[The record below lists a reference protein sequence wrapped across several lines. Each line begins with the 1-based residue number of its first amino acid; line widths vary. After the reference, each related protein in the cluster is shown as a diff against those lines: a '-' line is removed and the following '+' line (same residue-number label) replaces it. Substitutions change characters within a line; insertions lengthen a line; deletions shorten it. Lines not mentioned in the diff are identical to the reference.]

1 MRLSIQLAENMRV
14 DFAACLTA
22 AMVFVQVWAA
32 REHHFGTLTVHHGN
46 TAGLPRLPTER
57 LYIEP

>member
-1 MRLSIQLAENMRV
+1 MRLSIDLAEDIRL

-22 AMVFVQVWAA
+22 ALVFVQVWAA
-32 REHHFGTLTVHHGN
+32 RKHHSGTLTVHLGD